1 MTEQSKIEVAEA
13 NIELKSSNKY
23 QKTILK
29 IKFFLDLQTCF
40 CTTFTQI
47 DAAPKRIKLQR
58 SAWWQIEAFLKC
70 YPIAT
75 KEFICLKKI
84 MS

>member
-1 MTEQSKIEVAEA
+1 MKVAEAKIEVK
-13 NIELKSSNKY
+13 NSNEY

-29 IKFFLDLQTCF
+29 IRFFLDLQTCF
-40 CTTFTQI
+40 CATFTQI

-70 YPIAT
+70 YPTAT
-75 KEFICLKKI
+75 KRFICWEMI
-84 MS
+84 IS